1 MKIDVRPFGQEGAIH
16 QIDVGEG
23 TTQSRFGHSM
33 QTLALDSKGETT
45 VAVTAE
51 LIRASGHVA
60 LGLNYSRCYSF
71 WRLKG
76 TETLTRRG
84 LKSCKD

>member
-51 LIRASGHVA
+51 LIRALRTSVFHPKLPIDEAKRVDQ
-60 LGLNYSRCYSF
+60 
-71 WRLKG
+71 
-76 TETLTRRG
+76 LTIP
-84 LKSCKD
+84 LDMLPWA